1 MADVLHSAVSGVRFP
16 YSTYRVD
23 DAGPAW
29 LTGGSW
35 GPEGGAAAAA
45 GMLAGIAVLFAWR
58 RQLSRD
64 RVVQA

>member
-1 MADVLHSAVSGVRFP
+1 VRFP
-16 YSTYRVD
+16 YSSYRVD

-45 GMLAGIAVLFAWR
+45 GMLAGIAVVFAWR